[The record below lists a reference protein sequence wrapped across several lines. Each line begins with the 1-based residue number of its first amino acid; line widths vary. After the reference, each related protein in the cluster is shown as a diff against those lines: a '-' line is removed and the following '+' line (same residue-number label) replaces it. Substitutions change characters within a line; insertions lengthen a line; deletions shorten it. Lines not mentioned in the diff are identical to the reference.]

1 MEKKK
6 SDKGT
11 TSLPIAPFGL
21 TTKQMEEAYK
31 HVKEIRVPAGD
42 HFCPSPIFSRISR
55 LNLHE
60 WKEVTWQYKCN
71 QRLSELIKS
80 VMMLSLTS
88 RASE

>member
-21 TTKQMEEAYK
+21 TTKQMEEADK
-31 HVKEIRVPAGD
+31 RVKEIRVPAGD

-71 QRLSELIKS
+71 QRLSELVKS
-80 VMMLSLTS
+80 VMI
-88 RASE
+88 

>member
-42 HFCPSPIFSRISR
+42 HFCPSPIFS
-55 LNLHE
+55 
-60 WKEVTWQYKCN
+60 
-71 QRLSELIKS
+71 
-80 VMMLSLTS
+80 
-88 RASE
+88 